1 MLEISS
7 NQVYS
12 ETYKALRSLGIDWGI
27 AKDSA
32 NLCKW
37 LAIHNQFFLG
47 SILKTTDLYKCG
59 NISTSV
65 NYNTYE
71 KPLSSALMG
80 MVLVEYVASKNKTWE
95 GYLNSPKFLVAAMD
109 LISHEQKIYLE
120 LSDKN
125 HNIIAMT
132 DKEKLYVDL
141 NNLSNTNIYCILNV
155 TQKNTNYNIKEF
167 SFSDVS
173 FASKVNEKCWEK
185 LKSMAF
191 DTYVPESD
199 ASKSGAGY

>member
-7 NQVYS
+7 NQIYS
-12 ETYKALRSLGIDWGI
+12 ETYKALRSIDIDWGI

-37 LAIHNQFFLG
+37 LATHNQFFLG
-47 SILKTTDLYKCG
+47 SILKTTDLYKSG

-65 NYNTYE
+65 NDNTYD

-80 MVLVEYVASKNKTWE
+80 MVLVEYVASNYRTWE

-109 LISHEQKIYLE
+109 LISHEQKSYLE
-120 LSDKN
+120 LSDEN
-125 HNIIAMT
+125 HNIIAVS

-141 NNLSNTNIYCILNV
+141 NNLSNKNKYYFLNV
-155 TQKNTNYNIKEF
+155 TQKNKNYNLSELN
-167 SFSDVS
+167 SSDIS
-173 FASKVNEKCWEK
+173 FASKVNKKCWKK

-199 ASKSGAGY
+199 ESKSGAGY

>member
-7 NQVYS
+7 NQIYS
-12 ETYKALRSLGIDWGI
+12 ETYKALRSIDIDWGI

-37 LAIHNQFFLG
+37 LATHNQFFLG
-47 SILKTTDLYKCG
+47 SILKTTDLYKSG

-65 NYNTYE
+65 NDNTYY

-80 MVLVEYVASKNKTWE
+80 MVLVEYVASNSKAWE
-95 GYLNSPKFLVAAMD
+95 GYLNSPKFMVAAMA
-109 LISHEQKIYLE
+109 LISHEQKSYLE

-125 HNIIAMT
+125 HNIIAVT

-141 NNLSNTNIYCILNV
+141 NNLSNKNKYYFLNV
-155 TQKNTNYNIKEF
+155 TQKNKNYNISELN
-167 SFSDVS
+167 SSDIS
-173 FASKVNEKCWEK
+173 FASKVNKKCWKK

-199 ASKSGAGY
+199 ESKSGAGY

>member
-7 NQVYS
+7 NQIYS
-12 ETYKALRSLGIDWGI
+12 ETYKALRSIDIDWGI

-37 LAIHNQFFLG
+37 LATHNQFFLG
-47 SILKTTDLYKCG
+47 SILKTTDLYKSG

-65 NYNTYE
+65 NDNTYD

-80 MVLVEYVASKNKTWE
+80 MVLVEYVASNYRTWE

-109 LISHEQKIYLE
+109 LISHEQKSYLE
-120 LSDKN
+120 LSDEN
-125 HNIIAMT
+125 HNIIAVT

-141 NNLSNTNIYCILNV
+141 NNLSNNNKYYFLNV
-155 TQKNTNYNIKEF
+155 TQKNKNYNISELN
-167 SFSDVS
+167 SSDIS
-173 FASKVNEKCWEK
+173 FASKVNKKCWKK

-199 ASKSGAGY
+199 ESKSGAGY

>member
-1 MLEISS
+1 MLEVSS
-7 NQVYS
+7 NQIYS
-12 ETYKALRSLGIDWGI
+12 ETYKALRSIDIDWGI

-37 LAIHNQFFLG
+37 LATHNQFFLG
-47 SILKTTDLYKCG
+47 SILKTTDLYKSG

-65 NYNTYE
+65 NDNSYE

-80 MVLVEYVASKNKTWE
+80 MVLVEYVASNNKPWE
-95 GYLNSPKFLVAAMD
+95 GYLNSLKFLVAAMA
-109 LISHEQKIYLE
+109 LVAHEQKIYLE

-125 HNIIAMT
+125 HNIIAIT
-132 DKEKLYVDL
+132 VKEKLHVDL
-141 NNLSNTNIYCILNV
+141 KNLSNTNSYCYLNV
-155 TQKNTNYNIKEF
+155 TQKNTNYNINVF

-173 FASKVNEKCWEK
+173 FAYKVNEKCWEK

-191 DTYVPESD
+191 NTYVPESD
-199 ASKSGAGY
+199 VSKSGAGY

>member
-7 NQVYS
+7 NQIYS
-12 ETYKALRSLGIDWGI
+12 ETYKALRSIDIDWGI

-37 LAIHNQFFLG
+37 LATHNQFFLG
-47 SILKTTDLYKCG
+47 SILKTTDLYKSG

-65 NYNTYE
+65 NDNTYD

-80 MVLVEYVASKNKTWE
+80 MVLVEYVASNYRTWE

-109 LISHEQKIYLE
+109 LISHEQKSYLE
-120 LSDKN
+120 LSDEN
-125 HNIIAMT
+125 HNIIAVT

-141 NNLSNTNIYCILNV
+141 NNLSNKNKYYFLNV
-155 TQKNTNYNIKEF
+155 TQKNKNYNISELN
-167 SFSDVS
+167 SSDIS
-173 FASKVNEKCWEK
+173 FASKVNKKCWKK

-199 ASKSGAGY
+199 ESKSGAGY

>member
-7 NQVYS
+7 NQIYS
-12 ETYKALRSLGIDWGI
+12 ETYKALRSVDVDWGI

-47 SILKTTDLYKCG
+47 SILKTADLYKCG
-59 NISTSV
+59 NISISV
-65 NYNTYE
+65 NDNTFD

-80 MVLVEYVASKNKTWE
+80 LVLVEYVASNNKAWE
-95 GYLNSPKFLVAAMD
+95 GYLNSPKFLVAAMA
-109 LISHEQKIYLE
+109 LVAHEQKSYLK

-125 HNIIAMT
+125 KNLIAIT
-132 DKEKLYVDL
+132 DEDKLYVNI
-141 NNLSNTNIYCILNV
+141 NNLKNINGYFFLDVSKKITSHNITELNL
-155 TQKNTNYNIKEF
+155 
-167 SFSDVS
+167 SDIS

-185 LKSMAF
+185 LKLMAF

>member
-1 MLEISS
+1 MLEVSS
-7 NQVYS
+7 NQIYS
-12 ETYKALRSLGIDWGI
+12 ETYKALRSIDIDWGI

-37 LAIHNQFFLG
+37 LATHNQFFLG
-47 SILKTTDLYKCG
+47 SILKTADLYKSG

-65 NYNTYE
+65 NDNTCD

-80 MVLVEYVASKNKTWE
+80 MVLVEYVASNNKAWE

-109 LISHEQKIYLE
+109 LISHEQKSYLE

-125 HNIIAMT
+125 HNIIAKA

-141 NNLSNTNIYCILNV
+141 NNLSNKNKYYFLNV
-155 TQKNTNYNIKEF
+155 TQKNKNYNISELN
-167 SFSDVS
+167 SSDIL
-173 FASKVNEKCWEK
+173 FASKVNEKCWKK

>member
-7 NQVYS
+7 NQIYS
-12 ETYKALRSLGIDWGI
+12 ETYKALRSIDIDWGI

-37 LAIHNQFFLG
+37 LATHNQFFLG
-47 SILKTTDLYKCG
+47 SILKTTDLYKSG

-65 NYNTYE
+65 NDNTYD

-80 MVLVEYVASKNKTWE
+80 MVLVEYVASNYRTWE

-109 LISHEQKIYLE
+109 LISHEQKSYLE

-125 HNIIAMT
+125 HNIIAVT

-141 NNLSNTNIYCILNV
+141 NNLSNKNKYYFLSV
-155 TQKNTNYNIKEF
+155 TQKNKNYNISELN
-167 SFSDVS
+167 SSDIS
-173 FASKVNEKCWEK
+173 FASKVNKKCWKK

-199 ASKSGAGY
+199 ESKSGAGY

>member
-1 MLEISS
+1 MLEVSS
-7 NQVYS
+7 NQIYS
-12 ETYKALRSLGIDWGI
+12 ETYKALRSIDIDWGI

-37 LAIHNQFFLG
+37 LATHNQFFLG
-47 SILKTTDLYKCG
+47 SILKTTDLYKSG

-65 NYNTYE
+65 NDNSYE

-80 MVLVEYVASKNKTWE
+80 MVLVEYVASNNKPWE
-95 GYLNSPKFLVAAMD
+95 GYLNSPKFLVAAMA
-109 LISHEQKIYLE
+109 LVAHEQKIYLE

-125 HNIIAMT
+125 HDIIAIT
-132 DKEKLYVDL
+132 VKEKLHVDL
-141 NNLSNTNIYCILNV
+141 KNLSNTNSFCYLNV
-155 TQKNTNYNIKEF
+155 TQKNTNYNISELNLY
-167 SFSDVS
+167 DMS
-173 FASKVNEKCWEK
+173 FATQVNKICWEK

>member
-12 ETYKALRSLGIDWGI
+12 ETYKALRSIDIDWGI

-37 LAIHNQFFLG
+37 LATHNQFFLG
-47 SILKTTDLYKCG
+47 SILKTTDLYKSG

-65 NYNTYE
+65 NDNTYD

-80 MVLVEYVASKNKTWE
+80 MVLVEYVASNYRTWE

-109 LISHEQKIYLE
+109 LISHEQKSYLE
-120 LSDKN
+120 LSDEN
-125 HNIIAMT
+125 HNIIAVT

-141 NNLSNTNIYCILNV
+141 NNLSNKNKYYFLNV
-155 TQKNTNYNIKEF
+155 TQKNKNYNISELN
-167 SFSDVS
+167 SSDIS
-173 FASKVNEKCWEK
+173 FASKVNKKCWKK

-199 ASKSGAGY
+199 ESKSGAGY

>member
-7 NQVYS
+7 NQIYS
-12 ETYKALRSLGIDWGI
+12 ETYKALRSLDIDWGI

-37 LAIHNQFFLG
+37 LATHNQFFLG
-47 SILKTTDLYKCG
+47 SILKTTDLYKSG

-65 NYNTYE
+65 NDNTYD

-80 MVLVEYVASKNKTWE
+80 MVLVEYVASNYRTWE

-109 LISHEQKIYLE
+109 LISHEQKSYLE
-120 LSDKN
+120 LSDEN
-125 HNIIAMT
+125 HNIIAVT

-141 NNLSNTNIYCILNV
+141 NNLSNNNKYYFLNV
-155 TQKNTNYNIKEF
+155 TQKNKNYNISELN
-167 SFSDVS
+167 SSDIS
-173 FASKVNEKCWEK
+173 FASKVNKKCWKK

-199 ASKSGAGY
+199 ESKSGAGY

>member
-1 MLEISS
+1 MLEVSS
-7 NQVYS
+7 NQIYS
-12 ETYKALRSLGIDWGI
+12 ETYKALRSIDIDWGI

-37 LAIHNQFFLG
+37 LATHNQFFLG
-47 SILKTTDLYKCG
+47 SILKTTDLYKSG

-65 NYNTYE
+65 NDNTYD

-80 MVLVEYVASKNKTWE
+80 MVLVEYVASNYRTWE

-109 LISHEQKIYLE
+109 LISHEQKSYLE
-120 LSDKN
+120 LSDEN
-125 HNIIAMT
+125 HNIIAVT

-141 NNLSNTNIYCILNV
+141 NNLSNTNMYCYLNV
-155 TQKNTNYNIKEF
+155 AQKNTSNNINELNL
-167 SFSDVS
+167 SNVS
-173 FASKVNEKCWEK
+173 FASRVNEKCWEK

-191 DTYVPESD
+191 NTYVPESD
-199 ASKSGAGY
+199 ESKSGAGY

>member
-1 MLEISS
+1 MLEVSS
-7 NQVYS
+7 NQIYS
-12 ETYKALRSLGIDWGI
+12 ETYKALRSIDIDWGI

-37 LAIHNQFFLG
+37 LATHNQFFLG
-47 SILKTTDLYKCG
+47 SILKTADLYKSG

-65 NYNTYE
+65 NDNTYD

-80 MVLVEYVASKNKTWE
+80 MVLVEYVASNNRTWE

-109 LISHEQKIYLE
+109 LISHEQKCHLE
-120 LSDKN
+120 LSDKH
-125 HNIIAMT
+125 HNIIAIT
-132 DKEKLYVDL
+132 DKKKLYVDL
-141 NNLSNTNIYCILNV
+141 NNLSNKNEYFFLNV
-155 TQKNTNYNIKEF
+155 TQKNKNFNISELN
-167 SFSDVS
+167 SYDVS
-173 FASKVNEKCWEK
+173 FATKVNKICWEK

>member
-7 NQVYS
+7 NQIYS
-12 ETYKALRSLGIDWGI
+12 ETYKALRSIDIDWGI

-37 LAIHNQFFLG
+37 LATHNQFFLG
-47 SILKTTDLYKCG
+47 SILKTTDLYKSG

-65 NYNTYE
+65 NDNTYD

-80 MVLVEYVASKNKTWE
+80 MVLVEYVASNYRTWE

-109 LISHEQKIYLE
+109 LISHEQKSYLE
-120 LSDKN
+120 LSDEN
-125 HNIIAMT
+125 HNIIAVT

-141 NNLSNTNIYCILNV
+141 NNLSNKNKYYFLNV
-155 TQKNTNYNIKEF
+155 TQKNKNYNISELN
-167 SFSDVS
+167 SSDIS
-173 FASKVNEKCWEK
+173 FASKVNKKCWRK

-199 ASKSGAGY
+199 ESKSGAGY